1 MVERRG
7 QSRGFRRDSAA
18 EAYGILGLS
27 SGGGALGDTGAKRAS
42 QRTRTV
48 SEDWLAWMPDEKRQL
63 FDVTR
68 KELETSNFILCM
80 TIDEAFQLCKDER
93 WDTAHDRIDIFA
105 GLFNRL
111 AVRVLH
117 VIRAIREHGSHFGT
131 LPNAEPL
138 SSANFRGSSAQ
149 KIARTSSLLAKV
161 VFGQRSRFFH
171 KLYSIDEIVG
181 GLQAEMRAVVTDGST
196 EDSECQDQTWKLL
209 EVLSYDM
216 ATCMGETTILLKSFF
231 CALPAEELAAF
242 REKLVTD
249 EPALF
254 GFDPGGI
261 QPA

>member
-1 MVERRG
+1 
-7 QSRGFRRDSAA
+7 
-18 EAYGILGLS
+18 
-27 SGGGALGDTGAKRAS
+27 LGDTRAKRVS

-48 SEDWLAWMPDEKRQL
+48 SEDWLAWIPAEKREL

-80 TIDEAFQLCKDER
+80 TIDDALQLCKDER

-105 GLFNRL
+105 GLFDRL
-111 AVRVLH
+111 AARVLH
-117 VIRAIREHGSHFGT
+117 VIRTIREHGSHFGT

-171 KLYSIDEIVG
+171 KLYSIEEIAG
-181 GLQAEMRAVVTDGST
+181 GLQAEMRAVVTDVST
-196 EDSECQDQTWKLL
+196 EDPECQDQIWKLL

-261 QPA
+261 QSA